1 MNDIIKDIQAVLKK
15 HDVYIVATIAYNG
28 RATMDIARNDKNN
41 SSVSIGRM
49 ITSDTIFKL

>member
-1 MNDIIKDIQAVLKK
+1 MNDVIKDIQAVLKK
-15 HDVYIVATIAYNG
+15 HDVYIVAMIAYNG